1 MELVV
6 ILAVFLAFLIFSN
19 SRRAKQ
25 AKALESSVAVGAQVI
40 MLGGIKGKIVS
51 ILDDTVIVETTPGTR
66 IEFLKAAVRTVVP
79 ASLEVKATAATA
91 KAQANPAAAKPAAK
105 KPSAKKPAAKKPAAT
120 ATKTTAS
127 KKTAK

>member
-1 MELVV
+1 MELLV
-6 ILAVFLAFLIFSN
+6 ILAVFLAFIIFSN

-25 AKALESSVAVGAQVI
+25 AKALEASVAVGAQVI

-51 ILDDTVIVETTPGTR
+51 ILDDTVIVESTPGTR

-79 ASLEVKATAATA
+79 ASLEAKPATATPKA
-91 KAQANPAAAKPAAK
+91 KAKPAAK
-105 KPSAKKPAAKKPAAT
+105 TATSKPAAPKKAA
-120 ATKTTAS
+120 APKTTAT

>member
-1 MELVV
+1 MELLV
-6 ILAVFLAFLIFSN
+6 ILAVFLAFIIFSN

-25 AKALESSVAVGAQVI
+25 AKALEASVAVGAKVI

-51 ILDDTVIVETTPGTR
+51 ILEDTVIVETTPGTR

-79 ASLEVKATAATA
+79 ASLETKAETPA
-91 KAQANPAAAKPAAK
+91 KAKPAAAKPAAAK
-105 KPSAKKPAAKKPAAT
+105 KPVAAKKPAAKT
-120 ATKTTAS
+120 TKTTAT

>member
-6 ILAVFLAFLIFSN
+6 ILAVFLAFIIFSN
-19 SRRAKQ
+19 SRRSKQ
-25 AKALESSVAVGAQVI
+25 AKALEASVSVGAQVI

-51 ILDDTVIVETTPGTR
+51 ILDDTVVVESTPGTR

-79 ASLEVKATAATA
+79 ASLEA
-91 KAQANPAAAKPAAK
+91 KPAVASPKAKPAAK
-105 KPSAKKPAAKKPAAT
+105 SATSKPAAPKKPAAS
-120 ATKTTAS
+120 KTTAT

>member
-6 ILAVFLAFLIFSN
+6 ILAVFLAFIIFSN
-19 SRRAKQ
+19 SRRSKQ
-25 AKALESSVAVGAQVI
+25 AKALEASVAVGAQVV

-51 ILDDTVIVETTPGTR
+51 ILDDTVIVESTPGTR

-79 ASLEVKATAATA
+79 ASLDA
-91 KAQANPAAAKPAAK
+91 KAVGLAPKEKAKPAAT
-105 KPSAKKPAAKKPAAT
+105 KPAAKKPAAS
-120 ATKTTAS
+120 KTTAT

>member
-1 MELVV
+1 MELVLV
-6 ILAVFLAFLIFSN
+6 LAVFLAFLIFSN

-25 AKALESSVAVGAQVI
+25 AKALESSVEVGAQVI

-51 ILDDTVIVETTPGTR
+51 ILEDTVIVESTPGTR

-79 ASLEVKATAATA
+79 ASLEIKAAPKA
-91 KAQANPAAAKPAAK
+91 KSAAA
-105 KPSAKKPAAKKPAAT
+105 KPAAKKPAAT

>member
-6 ILAVFLAFLIFSN
+6 ILAVFLAFIIFSN

-25 AKALESSVAVGAQVI
+25 AKALEASVSVGAQVI
-40 MLGGIKGKIVS
+40 MLGGVKGKIVS
-51 ILDDTVIVETTPGTR
+51 ILDDTVIVESTPGTR

-79 ASLEVKATAATA
+79 ASLDA
-91 KAQANPAAAKPAAK
+91 KAEASAPKAKAKPAAT
-105 KPSAKKPAAKKPAAT
+105 KPVAKKPAAS
-120 ATKTTAS
+120 KTTAT

>member
-6 ILAVFLAFLIFSN
+6 ILAVFLAFIIFSN
-19 SRRAKQ
+19 SRRSKQ
-25 AKALESSVAVGAQVI
+25 AKALEASVSVGAQVV

-51 ILDDTVIVETTPGTR
+51 ILDDTVVVESTPGTR

-79 ASLEVKATAATA
+79 ASLDA
-91 KAQANPAAAKPAAK
+91 KAAVTAPKAKAKPAAT
-105 KPSAKKPAAKKPAAT
+105 KPVAKKPAAP
-120 ATKTTAS
+120 KTTAT

>member
-1 MELVV
+1 MELLV
-6 ILAVFLAFLIFSN
+6 ILAVFLAFIIFSN

-25 AKALESSVAVGAQVI
+25 AKALEASVAVGAQVI

-51 ILDDTVIVETTPGTR
+51 ILDDTVIVESTPGTR

-79 ASLEVKATAATA
+79 ASLEAKPATATPNA
-91 KAQANPAAAKPAAK
+91 KAKPAAK
-105 KPSAKKPAAKKPAAT
+105 TATSKPAAPKKAAT
-120 ATKTTAS
+120 PKTTAT

>member
-6 ILAVFLAFLIFSN
+6 ILAVFLAFIIFSN
-19 SRRAKQ
+19 SRRSKQ
-25 AKALESSVAVGAQVI
+25 AKALEASVSVGAQVI

-51 ILDDTVIVETTPGTR
+51 ILDDTVIVESTPGTR

-79 ASLEVKATAATA
+79 ASLEAKPAVATP
-91 KAQANPAAAKPAAK
+91 KAKPAAK
-105 KPSAKKPAAKKPAAT
+105 AATSKPAAPKKPAAT
-120 ATKTTAS
+120 KTTAT